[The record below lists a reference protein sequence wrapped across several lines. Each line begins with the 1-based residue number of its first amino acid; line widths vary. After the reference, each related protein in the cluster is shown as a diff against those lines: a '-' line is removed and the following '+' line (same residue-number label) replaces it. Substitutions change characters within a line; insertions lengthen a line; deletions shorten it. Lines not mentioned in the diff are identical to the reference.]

1 MGQKVNP
8 TGLRLGVHKTWD
20 SKWFASRREYA
31 NTLHE
36 DLKIREYIFKGL
48 KDKDGKSISDA
59 DISRVEIIRYPGKV
73 SVNIYTARP
82 GVLIGS
88 KGSNIELIENQI
100 KQFSDKTV
108 HISIKEIANPDIN
121 ARVIALNIGRQI
133 VGRRSYKN
141 AMKRAIQRAMES
153 GSGAQ
158 GIKIMCSGRL
168 GGAEMKRTELYK
180 DGRVPLHTLRADID
194 YAHEDIVTTYG
205 VIGIKVW
212 VYKGDI
218 FERGPVQDSGSLL
231 VKKNKN

>member
-8 TGLRLGVHKTWD
+8 VALRLGVHKTWD
-20 SKWFASRREYA
+20 SKWFASRRDYA

-36 DLKIREYIFKGL
+36 DIKIREYIFKGL

-73 SVNIYTARP
+73 SVNIFTARP

-88 KGSNIELIENQI
+88 KGSNIEVIEKQI
-100 KQFSDKTV
+100 KQYSDKAV
-108 HISIKEIANPDIN
+108 HISIKEIGSPDTN
-121 ARVIALNIGRQI
+121 ARVIGLNIGRQI
-133 VGRRSYKN
+133 IGRRSYKN
-141 AMKRAIQRAMES
+141 AMKRALQRAMEN
-153 GSGAQ
+153 GAK

-194 YAHEDIVTTYG
+194 YAQVDVVTTYG
-205 VIGIKVW
+205 VIGVKVW

-218 FERGPVQDSGSLL
+218 YERGLVQDSGTLL
-231 VKKNKN
+231 VKKSKN